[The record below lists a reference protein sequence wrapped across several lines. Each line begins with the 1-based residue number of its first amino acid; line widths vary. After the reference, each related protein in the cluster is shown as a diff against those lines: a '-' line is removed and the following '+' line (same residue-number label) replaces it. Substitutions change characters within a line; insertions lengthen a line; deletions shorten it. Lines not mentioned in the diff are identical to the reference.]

1 MWQRIQT
8 LFLGLVIVSMVVGIF
23 FPIWKGMEGDV
34 THRLYPLH
42 YSTYQQTDTGV
53 VSVPNYFPYSIT
65 AILMLAAATLA
76 FMELRRFDDRI
87 VQIKMGTL
95 NSLVLMGVMISA
107 VVLAN
112 QMTDKFPTQWEYGP
126 GLYIPFVGVTCN
138 WLAVRFIR
146 RDEKL
151 VRDSDRIR

>member
-8 LFLGLVIVSMVVGIF
+8 VFLALVIVSMVVGIF
-23 FPIWKGMEGDV
+23 FPIWRCEDGG
-34 THRLYPLH
+34 TLYYLTPLH
-42 YSTYQQTDTGV
+42 FSTDDG
-53 VSVPNYFPYSIT
+53 SGAIIGYFPYSIT
-65 AILMLAAATLA
+65 AILMMAAATIAL
-76 FMELRRFDDRI
+76 MELRRYDNRI
-87 VQIKMGTL
+87 LQVKLGTL

-112 QMTDKFPTQWEYGP
+112 QMTDAHPVNWNYGL
-126 GLYIPFVGVTCN
+126 GLYIPFAGVTFN

>member
-8 LFLGLVIVSMVVGIF
+8 IFLALVIVSMVLGIF
-23 FPIWKGMEGDV
+23 FPIWIGVDGEITYK
-34 THRLYPLH
+34 LYPLH
-42 YSTYQQTDTGV
+42 FSSYQAGENGELIV
-53 VSVPNYFPYSIT
+53 ARYFPYSIT
-65 AILMLAAATLA
+65 AILMVASATIA
-76 FMELRRFDDRI
+76 FMELRRYDNRI
-87 VQIKMGTL
+87 LQVKMGTL

-112 QMTDKFPTQWEYGP
+112 KMTDAHPVNWNYGL
-126 GLYIPFVGVTCN
+126 GLYIPFAGVTFN

>member
-8 LFLGLVIVSMVVGIF
+8 VFLALVIASMVGGIF
-23 FPIWKGMEGDV
+23 FPIWIGEEDGVVHK
-34 THRLYPLH
+34 LFPLH
-42 YSTYQQTDTGV
+42 YSIYQESGAT
-53 VSVPNYFPYSIT
+53 PNYFPYSIT
-65 AILMLAAATLA
+65 AILMMAAATIA
-76 FMELRRFDDRI
+76 FIEIRRYDNRI
-87 VQIKMGTL
+87 LQIKLGTL
-95 NSLVLMGVMISA
+95 NSLILMGVMISA

-112 QMTDKFPTQWEYGP
+112 QMINAHPVNWTYGL
-126 GLYIPFVGVTCN
+126 GLYIPFAGVTCN

>member
-8 LFLGLVIVSMVVGIF
+8 VFLVLVIVSMVVGIF
-23 FPIWKGMEGDV
+23 FPIWVGMEDNV
-34 THRLYPLH
+34 TYRLYPLH
-42 YSTYQQTDTGV
+42 FSSYQETESGR
-53 VSVPNYFPYSIT
+53 VSVASYYPYSIT
-65 AILMLAAATLA
+65 AILMIAAATIA
-76 FMELRRFDDRI
+76 FMEVRRFDNRI
-87 VQIKMGTL
+87 LQVKLGTL

-112 QMTDKFPTQWEYGP
+112 KMSDAHPLNWTYGM
-126 GLYIPFVGVTCN
+126 GLYIPFAGVTFN

>member
-8 LFLGLVIVSMVVGIF
+8 VFLALVIVSMVVGIF
-23 FPIWKGMEGDV
+23 FPIWTSQNEG
-34 THRLYPLH
+34 TLYYLTPLH
-42 YSTYQQTDTGV
+42 FSSDDG
-53 VSVPNYFPYSIT
+53 SGPIISYFPYSIT
-65 AILMLAAATLA
+65 AILMMAAATIA
-76 FMELRRFDDRI
+76 FMELRRFDNRI
-87 VQIKMGTL
+87 LQVKMGTL

-107 VVLAN
+107 VLLAN
-112 QMTDKFPTQWEYGP
+112 KMTDAHPVNWTYGM
-126 GLYIPFVGVTCN
+126 GLYIPFAGVTFN

>member
-1 MWQRIQT
+1 MRQRIQT
-8 LFLGLVIVSMVVGIF
+8 VFLALVIVSMVVGIF
-23 FPIWKGMEGDV
+23 FPIWIGVEGET
-34 THRLYPLH
+34 THKLFPLH
-42 YSTYQQTDTGV
+42 FSSYQDGV
-53 VSVPNYFPYSIT
+53 ATVANYFPYSIT
-65 AILMLAAATLA
+65 AILMMAAATIA
-76 FMELRRFDDRI
+76 FMELRRYDNRI
-87 VQIKMGTL
+87 LQVKMGTL

-112 QMTDKFPTQWEYGP
+112 KMTDAHPVNWTYGM
-126 GLYIPFVGVTCN
+126 GLYIPFAGVTFN

>member
-8 LFLGLVIVSMVVGIF
+8 VFLALTIISMVVGIF
-23 FPIWKGMEGDV
+23 FPIWIGVEGE
-34 THRLYPLH
+34 TTYKLFPLH
-42 YSTYQQTDTGV
+42 FSSYEQGENGELTVAS
-53 VSVPNYFPYSIT
+53 YFPYSIT
-65 AILMLAAATLA
+65 AILMMAAATIA
-76 FMELRRFDDRI
+76 FMELRRYDNRI
-87 VQIKMGTL
+87 LQVKMGTL
-95 NSLVLMGVMISA
+95 NSLILMGVMVSA

-112 QMTDKFPTQWEYGP
+112 KMTDAHPTNWTYGM
-126 GLYIPFVGVTCN
+126 GLYIPFAGVTFN

>member
-8 LFLGLVIVSMVVGIF
+8 VFLALVIVSMVVGIF
-23 FPIWKGMEGDV
+23 FPIWVGVEGEV
-34 THRLYPLH
+34 TYKLFPLH
-42 YSTYQQTDTGV
+42 FSSYENEKATLA
-53 VSVPNYFPYSIT
+53 NYFPYSIT
-65 AILMLAAATLA
+65 AILMMAAATIA
-76 FMELRRFDDRI
+76 FMELRRYDNRI
-87 VQIKMGTL
+87 LQVKMGTL

-107 VVLAN
+107 VLLAN
-112 QMTDKFPTQWEYGP
+112 KMTDAHPVNWTYGM
-126 GLYIPFVGVTCN
+126 GLYIPFAGVTFN

>member
-1 MWQRIQT
+1 MWQRVQT
-8 LFLGLVIVSMVVGIF
+8 VFLVLVIISMGVGIF
-23 FPIWKGMEGDV
+23 FPIWSCQDGG
-34 THRLYPLH
+34 TLYYLTPLH
-42 YSTYQQTDTGV
+42 FSTDDGTGAV
-53 VSVPNYFPYSIT
+53 INYFPYSIT
-65 AILMLAAATLA
+65 AILMVAAATIA

-87 VQIKMGTL
+87 TQIKMGTL
-95 NSLVLMGVMISA
+95 NSLILMGVMISA

-112 QMTDKFPTQWEYGP
+112 KMSDAHPTNWTYGL
-126 GLYIPFVGVTCN
+126 GLYIPFVGVTFN

>member
-8 LFLGLVIVSMVVGIF
+8 VFLVLVIVSMVVGIF
-23 FPIWKGMEGDV
+23 FPIWVGAEEDIAYK
-34 THRLYPLH
+34 LYPLH
-42 YSTYQQTDTGV
+42 FSSYEGNELSTT
-53 VSVPNYFPYSIT
+53 SYFPYSIT
-65 AILMLAAATLA
+65 AILMIAAATIA
-76 FMELRRFDDRI
+76 FMEVRRYDNRI
-87 VQIKMGTL
+87 LQVKMGTL
-95 NSLVLMGVMISA
+95 NSLILMGVMISA

-112 QMTDKFPTQWEYGP
+112 KMTDAHPLNWKYGL
-126 GLYIPFVGVTCN
+126 GLYIPFAGVTFN

>member
-8 LFLGLVIVSMVVGIF
+8 VFLGLVIVSMVLGLF
-23 FPIWKGMEGDV
+23 
-34 THRLYPLH
+34 YPLAVG
-42 YSTYQQTDTGV
+42 STEGLSYKLFPLQFSIFDDNGTIVT
-53 VSVPNYFPYSIT
+53 YFPYSIT
-65 AILMLAAATLA
+65 AILMAAAATIA
-76 FMELRRFDDRI
+76 FMEMRRFDNRI
-87 VQIKMGTL
+87 LQIKMGTL

-107 VVLAN
+107 VMFIYKLPSQYPANWQNGFGLWVLFA
-112 QMTDKFPTQWEYGP
+112 
-126 GLYIPFVGVTCN
+126 GVLFN

>member
-8 LFLGLVIVSMVVGIF
+8 VFLALVIVSMVVGIF
-23 FPIWKGMEGDV
+23 FPIWIGVEGE
-34 THRLYPLH
+34 TTFKLFPLH
-42 YSTYQQTDTGV
+42 FSSYENGV
-53 VSVPNYFPYSIT
+53 ASAASYFPYSIT
-65 AILMLAAATLA
+65 AILMMAAATIA
-76 FMELRRFDDRI
+76 FMELRRYDDRI
-87 VQIKMGTL
+87 LQVKMGTL

-112 QMTDKFPTQWEYGP
+112 RMSDAHPVNWTYGM
-126 GLYIPFVGVTCN
+126 GLYIPFAGVTFN